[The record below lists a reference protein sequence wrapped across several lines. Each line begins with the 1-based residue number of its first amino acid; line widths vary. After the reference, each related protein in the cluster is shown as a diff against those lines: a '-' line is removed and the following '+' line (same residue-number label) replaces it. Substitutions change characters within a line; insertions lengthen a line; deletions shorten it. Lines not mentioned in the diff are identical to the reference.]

1 MRESFPQVFCR
12 SPDPGLRGDALGTRQ
27 FRPKVV
33 HPCHCRSDD
42 DTKAKFK
49 QLRKDGRGVEIRVRD
64 SYSEK

>member
-1 MRESFPQVFCR
+1 M
-12 SPDPGLRGDALGTRQ
+12 GTRQ